1 MSVGLGVEHKQAR
14 SRDGV
19 RIHYVVAGSG
29 RPLVFVHGLG
39 ESYETWKPQI
49 EFFPKHGF
57 RVIALDLRGHGDS
70 EIPRGRVTMEGFAA
84 DVEGV
89 LDAES
94 LEKAAMVG
102 YSMGA
107 LVLLT
112 LYKSAPH
119 RFERLVLEATAPEY
133 PPAMTELLEN
143 RWMHEIAPQV
153 AEFAVS
159 PTAPQ
164 ELKKDIYRIISR
176 TDKRVYI
183 QSAEAATERSYRDIM
198 ASVEVPTLLISGEL
212 DYISPPEVVEEMSR
226 LIRNSQKVVL
236 RGVGHMP
243 HRENPDE
250 YNSTVL
256 KFLTGV

>member
-1 MSVGLGVEHKQAR
+1 MEHKQVK
-14 SRDGV
+14 SKDGV
-19 RIHYVVAGSG
+19 RIHYVVSG
-29 RPLVFVHGLG
+29 NGIPVVFVHGLG

-57 RVIALDLRGHGDS
+57 EVIALDLRGHGDS
-70 EIPRGRVTMEGFAA
+70 EIPRERVTMEGFAT
-84 DVEGV
+84 DVETV
-89 LDAES
+89 LDAEGVS
-94 LEKAAMVG
+94 RAAMVG

-112 LYKSAPH
+112 LYKRAPQ
-119 RFERLVLEATAPEY
+119 RFEKLVLEATAPEY

-143 RWMHEIAPQV
+143 MSMHEIALQV

-164 ELKKDIYRIISR
+164 ELKRDIYRIISR

-183 QSAEAATERSYRDIM
+183 QSAETATERSYRDIM
-198 ASVEVPTLLISGEL
+198 ASLEVPTLLISGEL
-212 DYISPPEVVEEMSR
+212 DYISPPEVVEEMSQ
-226 LIRNSQKVVL
+226 LIRDSQKVVL

-243 HRENPDE
+243 HRESPDE
-250 YNSTVL
+250 YNRILLEFL
-256 KFLTGV
+256 KGV

>member
-1 MSVGLGVEHKQAR
+1 MGSGLEHRQAR

-19 RIHYVVAGSG
+19 RVHYVVSG
-29 RPLVFVHGLG
+29 NGIPLVFVHGLG

-57 RVIALDLRGHGDS
+57 KVIALDLRGHGDS
-70 EIPRGRVTMEGFAA
+70 EIPREMVTMEGFAM
-84 DVEGV
+84 DVEAV
-89 LDAES
+89 LDAERVG
-94 LEKAAMVG
+94 KAAMVG

-107 LVLLT
+107 LVLLM
-112 LYKSAPH
+112 LYKHTPQ
-119 RFERLVLEATAPEY
+119 RFEKLVLEATAPEY

-143 RWMHEIAPQV
+143 MSMHEIALQV

-164 ELKKDIYRIISR
+164 ELKRDIYRIISR

-183 QSAEAATERSYRDIM
+183 QSAETATERSYRDIM
-198 ASVEVPTLLISGEL
+198 ASLEVPTLLISGEL
-212 DYISPPEVVEEMSR
+212 DYISPPEVVEEMSQ

-236 RGVGHMP
+236 KGVGHMP

-250 YNSTVL
+250 YNSIVL
-256 KFLTGV
+256 KFLRGV